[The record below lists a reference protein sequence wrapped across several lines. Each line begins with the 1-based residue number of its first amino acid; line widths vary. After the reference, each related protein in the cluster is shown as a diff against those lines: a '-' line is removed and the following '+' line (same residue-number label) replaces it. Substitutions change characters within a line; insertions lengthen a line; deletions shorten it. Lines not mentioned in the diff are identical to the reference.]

1 MLFLIFKIL
10 LAYFQYK
17 VTKTMLGEIF
27 TATMV
32 IINFSLEILVESFTI
47 KIKLRKTLMKRTFVF
62 EMCRQKKELKNLQS
76 PNIF

>member
-1 MLFLIFKIL
+1 
-10 LAYFQYK
+10 
-17 VTKTMLGEIF
+17 MLGEIF

-47 KIKLRKTLMKRTFVF
+47 KINLRKTLMKRTFVF

>member
-1 MLFLIFKIL
+1 
-10 LAYFQYK
+10 
-17 VTKTMLGEIF
+17 MLGEIF

-62 EMCRQKKELKNLQS
+62 EMYRQKKELKNLQS